1 MSLLVVFK
9 KRFQG
14 SMKDVTGGWTAT
26 VKNAG
31 TVEKVGGVS
40 GRVIFWS
47 KGEQSDFRSH
57 FNWMEGEVCDA
68 ERDWQYG
75 YIVLDSI
82 WMDYAHTHVAVGLYT
97 S

>member
-1 MSLLVVFK
+1 M
-9 KRFQG
+9 
-14 SMKDVTGGWTAT
+14 
-26 VKNAG
+26 KNAG

-68 ERDWQYG
+68 ERD
-75 YIVLDSI
+75 
-82 WMDYAHTHVAVGLYT
+82 
-97 S
+97 